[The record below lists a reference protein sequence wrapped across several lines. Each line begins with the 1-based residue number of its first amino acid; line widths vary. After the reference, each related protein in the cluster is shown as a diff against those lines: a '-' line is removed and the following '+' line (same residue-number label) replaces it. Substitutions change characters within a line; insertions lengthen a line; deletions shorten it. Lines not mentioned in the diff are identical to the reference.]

1 VARKMNVSRTKSI
14 LSVTLILVSVLLVS
28 APDVQ
33 ATLYVNWTL
42 DTTDKGEFIT
52 AFAHLYGV
60 PLLEKNYNWYFC
72 VVKLDASA
80 ASVSYH
86 GIIELSVG
94 TYAQPARES
103 FSVTQHKVYYIGLNP
118 TFNDKVAQVSTPTPV
133 TVDLRITDNAGK
145 QLYADSKSIQMLPL
159 NYYAWALGKNDLRK
173 MSVVLATP
181 HADPIQKVIGV
192 AAKATPW
199 NQIPGYQQ
207 MGQYT
212 HSYIVDSQMR
222 AVYNV
227 LQNLGITYVST
238 KTAFTSAFAQRVR
251 LPVQTLSDKGGNCI
265 ETTLLFDAIFEA
277 IGFRTR
283 FVFVTGHVFL
293 AVEEWPGS
301 QTVLPLE
308 TTLIGVGS
316 YDKARE
322 IGLQTYKGAKGDQE
336 YLEFDVREVRDRGL
350 TPTPYMDKMPSETS
364 FYSEIDQVSAKVAS
378 ARTMILKVK
387 DATKGTEKM
396 PSDVEKLYN
405 EAVSLFESG
414 RYPEAEKAAAEAL
427 KAATGG
433 GMGETLL
440 GLTFLSMPVALIV
453 LVVLYVRARRRKSVA
468 AIPPPSTPATPAT
481 EYCMECGKEMSFG
494 ESFCRHCGARQ
505 TS

>member
-1 VARKMNVSRTKSI
+1 MSRARSI
-14 LSVTLILVSVLLVS
+14 LLVTLVLFSVLFVS

-33 ATLYVNWTL
+33 ATLYVDWTL
-42 DTTDKGEFIT
+42 DTTDQGEFIT

-60 PLLEKNYNWYFC
+60 PRLEKDYNWYFC
-72 VVKLDASA
+72 LVKMDAST
-80 ASVSYH
+80 ASVAYH
-86 GIIELSVG
+86 GIIEVSVG
-94 TYAQPARES
+94 VYAQPARES
-103 FSVTQHKVYYIGLNP
+103 FSVTQRKVYYFGLNP
-118 TFNDKVAQVSTPTPV
+118 TFNDKIAQVSTPTPI
-133 TVDLRITDNAGK
+133 TVDLKITDNAGK
-145 QLYADSKSIQMLPL
+145 QLYADSKSIHLLPL
-159 NYYAWALGKNDLRK
+159 NYYAWVLGKNDMRK
-173 MSVVLATP
+173 MSVALATP
-181 HADPIQKVIGV
+181 HADPIQKIIGA

-199 NQIPGYQQ
+199 NEIPGYQQ
-207 MGQYT
+207 IGQYT
-212 HSYIVDSQMR
+212 RNYIVDSQMR
-222 AVYNV
+222 AVYNI

-238 KTAFTSAFAQRVR
+238 TTTFSSTRAQRVK

-277 IGFRTR
+277 IGLRTR

-293 AVEEWPGS
+293 AVDEWPGT

-316 YDKARE
+316 YDRARE
-322 IGLQTYKGAKGDQE
+322 IGLQKYKEARRDQL
-336 YLEFDVREVRDRGL
+336 YLEFDVGEIRDRGL
-350 TPTPYMDKMPSETS
+350 APTPYMDKMSGETS
-364 FYSEIDQVSAKVAS
+364 FYGEIDQVSAKVAS

-414 RYPEAEKAAAEAL
+414 KYPEAEKAAAEAL

-433 GMGETLL
+433 GIGETLL
-440 GLTFLSMPVALIV
+440 GLIFLSMPVALIV

-468 AIPPPSTPATPAT
+468 AIPPPSTPAVSAVN
-481 EYCMECGKEMSFG
+481 YCMECGKEMSLDEG
-494 ESFCRHCGARQ
+494 FCRHCGARQ
-505 TS
+505 VS